1 MNSVISDL
9 YYGKLHPH
17 ERDHS
22 ENDSIDL
29 LSQSFRQDEA
39 WLSEHLD
46 GEAKEKAMELIR
58 ICDELD
64 DLASFEAF
72 RDGFILGASLVMEVC
87 SGARAVWDEQ

>member
-1 MNSVISDL
+1 MDSVISGL

-22 ENDSIDL
+22 ENGSINL
-29 LSQSFRQDEA
+29 LAQSFRQDEA

-46 GEAKEKAMELIR
+46 GEAKEKVMELIK

-64 DLASFEAF
+64 DLVSFDAV
-72 RDGFILGASLVMEVC
+72 RDGFILGANLVMEVC

>member
-1 MNSVISDL
+1 MDSVISDL

-17 ERDHS
+17 ERNHS
-22 ENDSIDL
+22 GNGDIDL
-29 LSQSFRQDEA
+29 LAQSLRQDEA

-46 GEAKEKAMELIR
+46 GKAKEKAVELIK

-64 DLASFEAF
+64 NIMSFEAF

-87 SGARAVWDEQ
+87 SGAGTVWDEQ